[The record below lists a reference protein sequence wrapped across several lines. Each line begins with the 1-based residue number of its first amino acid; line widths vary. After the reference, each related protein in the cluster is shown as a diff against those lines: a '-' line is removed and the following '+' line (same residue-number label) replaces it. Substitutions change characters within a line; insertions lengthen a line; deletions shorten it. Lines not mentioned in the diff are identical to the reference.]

1 MSQGD
6 RVSCSD
12 SRERGEPDSKTIVT
26 IVLLP
31 CQQLGRGEIMA
42 STISTP
48 HLLSARSKI
57 RGSAPMEGT
66 QVVQKAS
73 CIHHKFQNEFTVV
86 GKK

>member
-1 MSQGD
+1 
-6 RVSCSD
+6 
-12 SRERGEPDSKTIVT
+12 
-26 IVLLP
+26 
-31 CQQLGRGEIMA
+31 MA